1 MGSSEVGQTKQEK
14 LVGAVGIELSQEFS
28 KSGVFTVLRRFP
40 RDEKTG
46 VRLTRLK
53 VSTLLRHP
61 LHC

>member
-40 RDEKTG
+40 ETIWSQMELSCQGKQEFG
-46 VRLTRLK
+46 
-53 VSTLLRHP
+53 
-61 LHC
+61 